1 MRMKKWLASLLA
13 ATMLV
18 SMSSFSFAEEIAF
31 EDENQEFVEEAAER
45 VLMADA
51 VYRETAFREL
61 NFGAPLSFT
70 AAAVT
75 ATRTSFVA
83 SSTDER
89 GKISYT
95 VTNASDVEP
104 DAEAVE
110 QNNGLTEVVAGYPD
124 AVLNVIRNTDTDW
137 GSFAI
142 AAKPFNNAQMLKNAT
157 AAAKQT
163 MGLRVSASVRVG
175 AGQETYTDP
184 TLVGAGISFGN
195 TVSNAAQSAATFNK
209 EPYLTQTTVFGKNQ
223 TLTFLVGAVDAVV
236 NGEEQKA
243 GEWLRIFGADKLLAS
258 VKLDN
263 PVDTKGFVTFE
274 VLQVAT
280 VSDAN
285 ALNGCNIY
293 VTVGDNTV
301 VLNCPVE
308 NKKQNVSINGTATNF
323 SIYNNTGK
331 GLSYALGAGFIAS
344 YTESSLDYFRM
355 SVLEAVEDDSTA
367 SLQAIE
373 ATPGMI
379 EFDSDMYPDGMDLQA
394 EGGLVINKYV
404 GANDAVYGAEKTAV
418 EITDCDVYAL
428 NPEIANIDETGKV
441 TADYV
446 GAAQFLLVYEENGK
460 TAQTLF
466 TVNAKS
472 RLTPLLDW
480 IDTFNKIDLNAMIPQ
495 VPLSFSKFWEDGEEE
510 ATLSEIITYA
520 QQQADV
526 RPIISQEE
534 IDEIVSNMESIY
546 NNLPLATVWKQAVLK
561 AASVDSYYAYD
572 YTEDSYAALVAA
584 KDALLEEVYAEKPS
598 NETMIALMADVDAA
612 IEALENA
619 DHSDQPEKPAY
630 DADFVEVVM
639 GATQIPCN
647 QKTSFRV
654 FATYTVDGAPV
665 VYDVTADAV
674 ASVNNT
680 SLANIT
686 GNTVFGKGVAGSVV
700 LTVTCGDL
708 KEKISVTMMN
718 KDDFVPVSAQN
729 HLYDRHSLVITNGDA
744 FAISVNDVVIPAVE
758 SQTIDKKDTETN
770 PYITFIVGDES
781 VARYENSIGAIRGI
795 KEGSTY
801 VVAMMPTLQ
810 RNIYSLPVII
820 TVSEAGVQAEYTEEN
835 GYAALAAAS
844 DVAENYN
851 EADMDTIFAQLS
863 DLYNI
868 EVETDG
874 EDGSVFFRE
883 IAIMKENNKEIDADA
898 VSAADTLVDVLNG
911 LERAAKSKRTS
922 DIIDAIEP
930 AIEILELDMEFFE
943 KLELEKFRK
952 ATYVNLL
959 EAYIETEE
967 EADSDLIRALWL
979 EASKKA
985 YEDEQDYEPVKTNP
999 GKGTGGGGGGNFTF
1013 NAGIPAV
1020 VTPTDAFPDIAS
1032 VTWAKDAINNLAKK
1046 NIIAGYPDGEYKPN
1060 NLVTRDEFAKLVVEV
1075 FGYNEVSGIRFNDI
1089 PADGWQVAYVDRAAT
1104 GGVVLGVGDNMF
1116 GSGANITRQ
1125 DACVMIYR
1133 ALQKKGYTLNAKNA
1147 SVTFS
1152 DMDTVDAYAQEA
1164 VNAMNNAGLF
1174 TAMTEGQFMP
1184 QTACTRAMVAYL
1196 LYGAMQNLGL

>member
-1 MRMKKWLASLLA
+1 M
-13 ATMLV
+13 
-18 SMSSFSFAEEIAF
+18 
-31 EDENQEFVEEAAER
+31 
-45 VLMADA
+45 
-51 VYRETAFREL
+51 
-61 NFGAPLSFT
+61 
-70 AAAVT
+70 
-75 ATRTSFVA
+75 
-83 SSTDER
+83 
-89 GKISYT
+89 
-95 VTNASDVEP
+95 
-104 DAEAVE
+104 
-110 QNNGLTEVVAGYPD
+110 
-124 AVLNVIRNTDTDW
+124 
-137 GSFAI
+137 
-142 AAKPFNNAQMLKNAT
+142 
-157 AAAKQT
+157 
-163 MGLRVSASVRVG
+163 
-175 AGQETYTDP
+175 
-184 TLVGAGISFGN
+184 
-195 TVSNAAQSAATFNK
+195 
-209 EPYLTQTTVFGKNQ
+209 
-223 TLTFLVGAVDAVV
+223 
-236 NGEEQKA
+236 
-243 GEWLRIFGADKLLAS
+243 
-258 VKLDN
+258 
-263 PVDTKGFVTFE
+263 
-274 VLQVAT
+274 
-280 VSDAN
+280 
-285 ALNGCNIY
+285 
-293 VTVGDNTV
+293 
-301 VLNCPVE
+301 
-308 NKKQNVSINGTATNF
+308 
-323 SIYNNTGK
+323 
-331 GLSYALGAGFIAS
+331 
-344 YTESSLDYFRM
+344 
-355 SVLEAVEDDSTA
+355 
-367 SLQAIE
+367 
-373 ATPGMI
+373 
-379 EFDSDMYPDGMDLQA
+379 
-394 EGGLVINKYV
+394 
-404 GANDAVYGAEKTAV
+404 
-418 EITDCDVYAL
+418 
-428 NPEIANIDETGKV
+428 
-441 TADYV
+441 
-446 GAAQFLLVYEENGK
+446 
-460 TAQTLF
+460 
-466 TVNAKS
+466 
-472 RLTPLLDW
+472 
-480 IDTFNKIDLNAMIPQ
+480 
-495 VPLSFSKFWEDGEEE
+495 
-510 ATLSEIITYA
+510 
-520 QQQADV
+520 
-526 RPIISQEE
+526 
-534 IDEIVSNMESIY
+534 
-546 NNLPLATVWKQAVLK
+546 
-561 AASVDSYYAYD
+561 
-572 YTEDSYAALVAA
+572 
-584 KDALLEEVYAEKPS
+584 
-598 NETMIALMADVDAA
+598 
-612 IEALENA
+612 
-619 DHSDQPEKPAY
+619 
-630 DADFVEVVM
+630 
-639 GATQIPCN
+639 
-647 QKTSFRV
+647 
-654 FATYTVDGAPV
+654 
-665 VYDVTADAV
+665 
-674 ASVNNT
+674 
-680 SLANIT
+680 
-686 GNTVFGKGVAGSVV
+686 
-700 LTVTCGDL
+700 
-708 KEKISVTMMN
+708 
-718 KDDFVPVSAQN
+718 
-729 HLYDRHSLVITNGDA
+729 
-744 FAISVNDVVIPAVE
+744 
-758 SQTIDKKDTETN
+758 
-770 PYITFIVGDES
+770 
-781 VARYENSIGAIRGI
+781 
-795 KEGSTY
+795 
-801 VVAMMPTLQ
+801 VAMMPTLQ

-979 EASKKA
+979 EASEQA

>member
-1 MRMKKWLASLLA
+1 MRMKKWLASLLT

-31 EDENQEFVEEAAER
+31 EEDNQEVVEEAADR

-70 AAAVT
+70 AAAMV

-95 VTNASDVEP
+95 VTNASDIEP

-110 QNNGLTEVVAGYPD
+110 QNNGLTEAVAGYPD

-175 AGQETYTDP
+175 AGQEDYADP
-184 TLVGAGISFGN
+184 TLVGAGVSLGN

-223 TLTFLVGAVDAVV
+223 TLTFLVGAVDCEV

-263 PVDTKGFVTFE
+263 PVDTNGFVTFD

-285 ALNGCNIY
+285 VLNGCDIY

-308 NKKQNVSINGTATNF
+308 NKKQNVTINGTATTF

-331 GLSYALGAGFIAS
+331 GLSYAQGAGFIAS

-355 SVLEAVEDDSTA
+355 SVLEAVEDDSTVA
-367 SLQAIE
+367 LQAIE
-373 ATPGMI
+373 ATPGVI
-379 EFDSDMYPDGMDLQA
+379 EFDSDMYPDGMDIQT

-404 GANDAVYGAEKTAV
+404 GANDSVYGAEKSAV
-418 EITDCDVYAL
+418 EIADCNVYAL
-428 NPEIANIDETGKV
+428 NPEIADIDETGKL

-480 IDTFNKIDLNAMIPQ
+480 IDTFNKIDLNALIPQ
-495 VPLSFSKFWEDGEEE
+495 VPLSFHKFWEDGEEE
-510 ATLSEIITYA
+510 ATLSEIIDYA
-520 QQQADV
+520 QEQADV

-572 YTEDSYAALVAA
+572 YTESSYDALIAA
-584 KDALLEEVYAEKPS
+584 KDALLEEVYAENPS
-598 NETMIALMADVDAA
+598 DETMTALMADVDAA

-619 DHSDQPEKPAY
+619 DHSEMPEKPAE
-630 DADFVEVVM
+630 DPDTMEVVM
-639 GATQIPCN
+639 GATQIPCDQN
-647 QKTSFRV
+647 TSFRV
-654 FATYTVDGAPV
+654 FATYTVDGAAV

-674 ASVNNT
+674 ASV
-680 SLANIT
+680 SDAGLATVT
-686 GNTVFGKGVAGSVV
+686 GNTIAGKGVAGSVV

-708 KEKISVTMMN
+708 TEKISVTLMN
-718 KDDFVPVSAQN
+718 KDDFVPVAQQN

-744 FAISVNDVVIPAVE
+744 FAISVNDVVIPAVV
-758 SQTIDKKDTETN
+758 SQTIDKKDTVTN
-770 PYITFIVGDES
+770 PYVTFIVGDES

-801 VVAMMPTLQ
+801 VIAMMPTLQ
-810 RNIYSLPVII
+810 REIYSLPVIL

-835 GYAALAAAS
+835 GYAAVAAAS
-844 DVAENYN
+844 DVFENYN
-851 EADMDTIFAQLS
+851 EEDMHTIFAQMS
-863 DLYNI
+863 DLYSI
-868 EVETDG
+868 EIATDG
-874 EDGSVFFRE
+874 EDGDVFFRE
-883 IAIMKENNKEIDADA
+883 IAIMKANDKDIDADA
-898 VSAADTLVDVLNG
+898 VSAADALVGVLNG
-911 LERAAKSKRTS
+911 LARAAKSKRTS
-922 DIIDAIEP
+922 DIIDAVEP
-930 AIEILELDMEFFE
+930 AIDILELDMKFFD
-943 KLELEKFRK
+943 KLELTKFQK

-959 EAYIETEE
+959 EAYIESEE

-979 EASKKA
+979 KASEKA

-999 GKGTGGGGGGNFTF
+999 GKGSDGNGGNFTF

-1020 VTPTDAFPDIAS
+1020 VTTPDAFPDIAS

-1060 NLVTRDEFAKLVVEV
+1060 NLVTRDEFAKLVVDV
-1075 FGYNEVSGIRFNDI
+1075 FGYNEVSGVRFEDI

-1133 ALQKKGYTLNAKNA
+1133 ALEKKGYNLNAKNA

-1152 DMDTVDAYAQEA
+1152 DMDAVDAYAQEA